1 MHNKMEQKEKMI
13 QAAVRSGLNHREYLS
28 PRVRNIRLSME
39 NIICAIPVPGGNED
53 IGYDEW

>member
-1 MHNKMEQKEKMI
+1 MEQKETMI

-28 PRVRNIRLSME
+28 PKVRNIRLSME
-39 NIICAIPVPGGNED
+39 NVICASPVPGGNED